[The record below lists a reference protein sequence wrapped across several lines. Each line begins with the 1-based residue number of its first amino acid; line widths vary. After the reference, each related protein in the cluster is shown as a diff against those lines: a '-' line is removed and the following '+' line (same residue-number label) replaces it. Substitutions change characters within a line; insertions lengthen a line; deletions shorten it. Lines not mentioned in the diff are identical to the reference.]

1 MNAPLDPS
9 LLKFGIGQ
17 PVPRKEDPVL
27 LRGEGRF
34 TDDLALPGQAHAA
47 VVRSPYAHGVLNG
60 IDTGEAAAMPGVL
73 AILTGRDLEAAGLGP
88 MPVSVA
94 RRTGTAARRACRPS
108 R

>member
-1 MNAPLDPS
+1 
-9 LLKFGIGQ
+9 
-17 PVPRKEDPVL
+17 
-27 LRGEGRF
+27 
-34 TDDLALPGQAHAA
+34 
-47 VVRSPYAHGVLNG
+47 
-60 IDTGEAAAMPGVL
+60 MPGVL